1 LYLDTLRPGFAIRR
15 GEQALPACVR
25 LVRRI
30 GAGGVTRTLE
40 DNMDENPRLMVQKA
54 ALLKHL
60 REALR
65 EAGYDGSD
73 GSDNVL
79 LMTAL
84 CDLVAMLIAAT
95 ADDIEATTRQL
106 GSEVLPSL
114 VAYFRQAPDSNFWLR
129 KEPN

>member
-1 LYLDTLRPGFAIRR
+1 
-15 GEQALPACVR
+15 
-25 LVRRI
+25 
-30 GAGGVTRTLE
+30 
-40 DNMDENPRLMVQKA
+40 MDETPIFLVQKA
-54 ALLKHL
+54 ALLSHL

-95 ADDIEATTRQL
+95 ADDTEATTQQL
-106 GSEVLPSL
+106 SSEVLPAL
-114 VAYFRQAPDSNFWLR
+114 VTYFQANPDNNFWLR
-129 KEPN
+129 KESN